1 MARISLLPADLIG
14 KIAAGEVVERPAAA
28 IKELVENSLDAGA
41 KNITVEIQEGGI
53 TSFRVTDDGCG
64 IEESDLRMAFERH
77 ATSKIR
83 SLEDLNAIDT
93 LGFRG
98 EALASIAA
106 VGRVTLTTRTRE
118 QETGLRVRNEG
129 GQILSIQEI
138 ACAPGTSIL
147 VQDLFFNVPVRRD
160 FLKKPSAEGNAV
172 TDLLVR
178 LILSR
183 PDVSFRYH
191 SGGRLIYHSPG
202 DGKMESAILAIHGV
216 QAVKTMRKVEGH
228 EQGIMIQ
235 GFVGIGENARNN
247 RSGESFFI
255 NGRML
260 RSPLLSGALEDACRE
275 RVMIGKYPICALY
288 LTMPY
293 EAVNVNVHPNKM
305 EVRFRDD
312 QSVRSAVFSLV
323 YDALQDRDAFLHPVE
338 MPLFKSE
345 GNTTVIP
352 DLPDRPLAGQ
362 QSGISPVRVD
372 TGDTVP
378 GIRMEEKPAPVYT
391 PIVLRTETVSA
402 NRWEPPV
409 TLPAPETQL
418 SRDGQESADAEPP
431 GIPMIPKEPDKPEP
445 RWEEEQVSAIPPD
458 TPIPMKIFGAVFDT
472 FILIEY
478 ADHLLLVDQ
487 HAVHER
493 LLYEKM
499 MKAYADHS
507 AGQEMLVPYIVSVTR
522 QEMQT
527 LEENRELLESL
538 GLTVESFGEHE
549 AAIRSVPVTLGQNE
563 TAAFLREAI
572 VALENGRIPGVE
584 KKRAAI
590 LQMACKH
597 AVKGGEPLP
606 ESLLRS
612 LVEEMID
619 KKVTPTCPHG
629 RPLVVSISH
638 TELDRKFKRIQ

>member
-41 KNITVEIQEGGI
+41 KNVTVEIQEGGI

-138 ACAPGTSIL
+138 ACAPGSSIL

-228 EQGIMIQ
+228 EQGVMIQ

-312 QSVRSAVFSLV
+312 
-323 YDALQDRDAFLHPVE
+323 
-338 MPLFKSE
+338 
-345 GNTTVIP
+345 
-352 DLPDRPLAGQ
+352 
-362 QSGISPVRVD
+362 
-372 TGDTVP
+372 
-378 GIRMEEKPAPVYT
+378 
-391 PIVLRTETVSA
+391 
-402 NRWEPPV
+402 
-409 TLPAPETQL
+409 
-418 SRDGQESADAEPP
+418 
-431 GIPMIPKEPDKPEP
+431 
-445 RWEEEQVSAIPPD
+445 
-458 TPIPMKIFGAVFDT
+458 
-472 FILIEY
+472 
-478 ADHLLLVDQ
+478 
-487 HAVHER
+487 
-493 LLYEKM
+493 
-499 MKAYADHS
+499 
-507 AGQEMLVPYIVSVTR
+507 
-522 QEMQT
+522 
-527 LEENRELLESL
+527 
-538 GLTVESFGEHE
+538 
-549 AAIRSVPVTLGQNE
+549 
-563 TAAFLREAI
+563 
-572 VALENGRIPGVE
+572 
-584 KKRAAI
+584 
-590 LQMACKH
+590 
-597 AVKGGEPLP
+597 
-606 ESLLRS
+606 
-612 LVEEMID
+612 
-619 KKVTPTCPHG
+619 
-629 RPLVVSISH
+629 
-638 TELDRKFKRIQ
+638 